1 MSKIS
6 EIKELKEEFSTNL
19 NQSDKF
25 EQTKG
30 IFQNFKSFCANHK
43 LLLAGLAI
51 PTALI
56 INMGL
61 SEPQTTQPKKS
72 FDDMVVN
79 SVQRLVDEEYDK
91 MAKMSE
97 SEKIEYTAEKRAKLN
112 PTRIVIHEINYD
124 LADVN
129 AVLAERA
136 QGIKKEVKL
145 GFTVIKNNKTTN

>member
-1 MSKIS
+1 MSKLS
-6 EIKELKEEFSTNL
+6 EIKELKEEFANNL

-25 EQTKG
+25 ANTKG
-30 IFQNFKSFCANHK
+30 ILQSFKSFCANHK
-43 LLLAGLAI
+43 LWIAGLSI
-51 PTALI
+51 PTALM
-56 INMGL
+56 INMSL
-61 SEPQTTQPKKS
+61 SDSQPKQQKKS

-145 GFTVIKNNKTTN
+145 GFTVIKNNKTQH